1 MVQMS
6 SMPASRGGR
15 IAALCTLAV
24 SLAIV
29 AAAER
34 DLHGRAAAQVR
45 GDKRI
50 WRLVCL
56 NALGALAYFRWGRR
70 E

>member
-1 MVQMS
+1 MS
-6 SMPASRGGR
+6 SMPESRGGR
-15 IAALCTLAV
+15 IAAFTTLAV

-34 DLHGRAAAQVR
+34 DLHKRSAAQVR
-45 GDKRI
+45 GDQRI

-56 NALGALAYFRWGRR
+56 NALGALAYFRGGRR